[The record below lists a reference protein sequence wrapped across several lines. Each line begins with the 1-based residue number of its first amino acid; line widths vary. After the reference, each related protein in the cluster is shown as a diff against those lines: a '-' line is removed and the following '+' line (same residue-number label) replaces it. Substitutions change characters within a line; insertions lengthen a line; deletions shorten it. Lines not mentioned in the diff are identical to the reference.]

1 MTSDSFVNPNPYY
14 QANGWSR
21 FFHSWIAILLR
32 KSHKQGTLHLTDLY
46 DLFPDLESTKLTE
59 RLEANWFAE
68 LKQTKRQPSLIRATL
83 KTMGWRPFLVGLLL
97 IPNVNRKKS
106 PIRKVNNYFSHYQ
119 DLAKFAQPI
128 LLTFLMGFFESC
140 STMPTWRAW
149 LLALGTSLAALTS
162 SIIYHQVTIILFN
175 IKIMRICC

>member
-1 MTSDSFVNPNPYY
+1 MTSEPFVNPNPYY

-21 FFHSWIAILLR
+21 FFHSWISILLR

-83 KTMGWRPFLVGLLL
+83 KTMGWTPFFVGLLL
-97 IPNVNRKKS
+97 IPCVN
-106 PIRKVNNYFSHYQ
+106 
-119 DLAKFAQPI
+119 
-128 LLTFLMGFFESC
+128 
-140 STMPTWRAW
+140 
-149 LLALGTSLAALTS
+149 
-162 SIIYHQVTIILFN
+162 
-175 IKIMRICC
+175 KIQYEK